1 MIFLLTFGFEKNDS
15 WISKDKFKHF
25 FLSYIIFSV
34 SYDTTNKKENSA
46 IITFSIGI
54 SKEIYDGFK
63 KEKFGY
69 KDLIWDLLGIS
80 FGLIL
85 LR

>member
-1 MIFLLTFGFEKNDS
+1 MIFLLTFAFEKNDK

-25 FLSYIIFSV
+25 FVSYIIYSV
-34 SYDTTNKKENSA
+34 SNEMTNKENSA

-54 SKEIYDGFK
+54 SKETYDGFR
-63 KEKFGY
+63 KEKFSY
-69 KDLIWDLLGIS
+69 KDLFWDLLGIS
-80 FGLIL
+80 FGLVL

>member
-1 MIFLLTFGFEKNDS
+1 MIFLLTFGFEKNDA
-15 WISKDKFKHF
+15 WLSKDKFKHF
-25 FLSYIIFSV
+25 FVSYIIYSV
-34 SYDTTNKKENSA
+34 SNEMANKENSA

-54 SKEIYDGFK
+54 SKEIYDGFR

-85 LR
+85 LK